1 MTSVILGADK
11 LPYGPDKQHLSNAAE
26 RRDTEDTTIKEVCM
40 KRAVLVLAL
49 VAAVAGAAFAGGKK
63 DAAKDDGHYLF
74 GATYMTM
81 NNPFFVNLNNGI
93 KGIVEARGDKL
104 VAFDPALD
112 QAKQIA
118 QIEDMIAQGVDAIFL
133 NPVDWKGVRPAL
145 DAAKKAG
152 IPIINVDAPV
162 FDVDLVSCV
171 VASDN
176 YNAGVLVAQDVQKR
190 LKSAKIVLL
199 EHPTAKSAIDRTQS
213 FVDTMKGKSEYEV
226 VARQSSN
233 GQIEQAM
240 PVMENII
247 QAQPVINVVMGLND
261 PTAMGALAALEAAGR
276 SKDVLIY
283 GVDGAPDAKKMVAEG
298 RLTATA
304 AQSPIGIGREA
315 ASAAYALLAGQS
327 VKKEILVPITLIDK
341 SNVDKYGT
349 DGWQ

>member
-1 MTSVILGADK
+1 
-11 LPYGPDKQHLSNAAE
+11 
-26 RRDTEDTTIKEVCM
+26 M
-40 KRAVLVLAL
+40 KRIALALVLAAL
-49 VAAVAGAAFAGGKK
+49 ALSMISAGGTKEK
-63 DAAKDDGHYLF
+63 KDDGHFLF

-81 NNPFFVNLNNGI
+81 NNPFFVNLNDGI
-93 KGIVEARGDKL
+93 KGIVESKGDRL
-104 VAFDPALD
+104 IAFDPALD

-118 QIEDMIAQGVDAIFL
+118 QIEDMIAQGVDAIFV
-133 NPVDWKGVRPAL
+133 NPVDWKGIRPAL

-162 FDVDLVSCV
+162 FDTDLVDCV

-176 YNAGVLVAQDVQKR
+176 YNAGVLVAKDVMKR
-190 LKSAKIVLL
+190 MSSAKIVLL

-213 FVDTMKGKSEYEV
+213 FVDTVKGNANYII

-261 PTAMGALAALEAAGR
+261 PTAMGAVAALEAAGR
-276 SKDVLIY
+276 AKGVLIY
-283 GVDGAPDAKKMVAEG
+283 GVDGAPDAKKMVADG
-298 RLTATA
+298 RMTATA
-304 AQSPIGIGREA
+304 AQSPIGIGRA
-315 ASAAYALLAGQS
+315 AADAAYTILSG
-327 VKKEILVPITLIDK
+327 KKPRNLILVPITLIDR
-341 SNVDKYGT
+341 SNVAKYGT

>member
-1 MTSVILGADK
+1 
-11 LPYGPDKQHLSNAAE
+11 
-26 RRDTEDTTIKEVCM
+26 M
-40 KRAVLVLAL
+40 KRTILAIVMAVFAVGL
-49 VAAVAGAAFAGGKK
+49 VAANGAKEK
-63 DAAKDDGHYLF
+63 KDDGHYLF

-81 NNPFFVNLNNGI
+81 NNPFFVNLNDGI

-118 QIEDMIAQGVDAIFL
+118 QIEDMIAQGVDAIFI
-133 NPVDWKGVRPAL
+133 NPVDWKGIRPAL

-152 IPIINVDAPV
+152 IPVINVDAPV
-162 FDVDLVSCV
+162 FDTDLVDCI

-190 LKSAKIVLL
+190 TKSAKIVLL

-213 FVDTMKGKSEYEV
+213 FVDTMKGKTQYTV

-247 QAQPVINVVMGLND
+247 QAQSVIDVVMGLND
-261 PTAMGALAALEAAGR
+261 PTAIGALAALEAAGR
-276 SKDVLIY
+276 SKGVLIY
-283 GVDGAPDAKKMVAEG
+283 GVDGSPDAKKMVAEG
-298 RLTATA
+298 RITATA

-315 ASAAYALLAGQS
+315 ANAAYSILSGKQ
-327 VKKEILVPITLIDK
+327 VKKEILVPITLIDS
-341 SNVDKYGT
+341 SNITKFGT

>member
-1 MTSVILGADK
+1 MKKIVVMITLFAMMATSVFANG
-11 LPYGPDKQHLSNAAE
+11 Q
-26 RRDTEDTTIKEVCM
+26 KEKEKV
-40 KRAVLVLAL
+40 
-49 VAAVAGAAFAGGKK
+49 
-63 DAAKDDGHYLF
+63 DDGHFLF

-81 NNPFFVNLNNGI
+81 NNPFFVYLNEGI
-93 KGIVEARGDKL
+93 KEVVEANGDKL

-133 NPVDWKGVRPAL
+133 NPVDYKGIRPAL
-145 DAAKKAG
+145 DLAKKAG

-162 FDVDLVSCV
+162 FDTDLVDCI

-176 YNAGVLVAQDVQKR
+176 YNAGVLVAQDVMKR
-190 LKSAKIVLL
+190 LGSAKVVLL

-213 FVDTMKGKSEYEV
+213 FVDTVKDKPEYEI

-247 QAQPVINVVMGLND
+247 QGQPQIDVVMGLND

-276 SKDVLIY
+276 SKNVLIY
-283 GVDGAPDAKKMVAEG
+283 GVDGAPDAKQMVKDG
-298 RLTATA
+298 RITATA
-304 AQSPIGIGREA
+304 AQSPIGIGQQ
-315 ASAAYALLAGQS
+315 ASAAAYKILKGQY
-327 VKKEILVPITLIDK
+327 VDKLILVPITLIDK
-341 SNVDKYGT
+341 SNVDQYGT